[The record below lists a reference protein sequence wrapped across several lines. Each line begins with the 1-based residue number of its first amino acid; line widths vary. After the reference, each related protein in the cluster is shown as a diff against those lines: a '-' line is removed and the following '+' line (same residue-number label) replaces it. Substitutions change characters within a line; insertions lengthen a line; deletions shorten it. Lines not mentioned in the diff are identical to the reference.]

1 MVGNHTDRKQ
11 SCQKFKCFN
20 TGSKWIKNEC
30 FSNRSRM
37 SHIEFE
43 QTFGNLAKAEN
54 VQMFS
59 IYTVCVNQLSEPKN
73 SGNAQIGKLLRTEK
87 SVCFPDT
94 VSCLNQL

>member
-1 MVGNHTDRKQ
+1 M
-11 SCQKFKCFN
+11 FL
-20 TGSKWIKNEC
+20 
-30 FSNRSRM
+30 RSRM

-54 VQMFS
+54 MQMFS
-59 IYTVCVNQLSEPKN
+59 IYTVCINQLGEPKN